1 MVNVHL
7 ATFESYSN
15 RALKKFEEKK
25 KLEATSKLVLEMHP
39 YMTGLKGCFSS
50 KMPFYIKANILDF
63 LTFK

>member
-7 ATFESYSN
+7 ATFEPYSN
-15 RALKKFEEKK
+15 RASKNLRKRK

-39 YMTGLKGCFSS
+39 FMTGLEGCFSS